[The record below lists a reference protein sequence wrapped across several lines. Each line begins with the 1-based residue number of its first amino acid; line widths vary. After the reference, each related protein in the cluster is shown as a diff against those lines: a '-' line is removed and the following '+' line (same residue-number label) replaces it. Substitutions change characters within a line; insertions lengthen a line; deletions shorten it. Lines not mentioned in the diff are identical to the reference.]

1 MLVPQTMSRCFLVLK
16 AMVLRC
22 FEDPHMSTKICGNRR
37 PPPRSRSLKR
47 RKDVSSISAAISAW
61 QTRSVSKYFW
71 TLHAVIYIYISIY
84 FYIFLSYMVCYS
96 TFIVF
101 YCYLYWSKNQHKTYT
116 WNPLGP
122 CSTLRHVGQQ
132 RAAGGTGRRPHSG
145 TGGGISCN
153 SSVGFLVGGWPT
165 PLKNMS

>member
-84 FYIFLSYMVCYS
+84 FYHIWYVIVHLLY
-96 TFIVF
+96 FIVI
-101 YCYLYWSKNQHKTYT
+101 YIDQKISTKLTPETLWGPV
-116 WNPLGP
+116 PL
-122 CSTLRHVGQQ
+122 
-132 RAAGGTGRRPHSG
+132 
-145 TGGGISCN
+145 
-153 SSVGFLVGGWPT
+153 
-165 PLKNMS
+165 

>member
-71 TLHAVIYIYISIY
+71 TLHAVIYIYIFLYISIY
-84 FYIFLSYMVCYS
+84 FYHIWYVIVHLLY
-96 TFIVF
+96 FIVI
-101 YCYLYWSKNQHKTYT
+101 YIDQKISTKLTPETLWGPV
-116 WNPLGP
+116 PL
-122 CSTLRHVGQQ
+122 
-132 RAAGGTGRRPHSG
+132 
-145 TGGGISCN
+145 
-153 SSVGFLVGGWPT
+153 
-165 PLKNMS
+165 